1 MENMLYIGAID
12 LNAMIGEVG
21 LAMAGF
27 FFLAGACII
36 VKGAMAM
43 DGGNIIGGI
52 FGIIAGATIAFAI
65 PIMGGFFEKAG
76 IGKAVPKIGSL
87 NAPHQYVLAINDYK
101 KPSAVTYFYSQ
112 NQS

>member
-1 MENMLYIGAID
+1 METLFLLGAFD
-12 LNAMIGEVG
+12 LNDMIGEVG

-27 FFLAGACII
+27 FFLGGACVI
-36 VKGAMAM
+36 VKGAMTM

-87 NAPHQYVLAINDYK
+87 NSNQKYVLVIEKYQTPMD
-101 KPSAVTYFYSQ
+101 VFIE
-112 NQS
+112 NQKNS